1 MKLIFIAL
9 IAGGA
14 LALTLVFASYS
25 TITSLAVT
33 AINDGNNPE
42 PMVPMN
48 KILSGGPP
56 RMEFHQSINQN
67 SCPWSRLTS

>member
-9 IAGGA
+9 IAGGVI
-14 LALTLVFASYS
+14 ALTLVFASNS
-25 TITSLAVT
+25 TITSSEVT
-33 AINDGNNPE
+33 AINDENNPE

-56 RMEFHQSINQN
+56 RMEFHQSINLN
-67 SCPWSRLTS
+67 SCPSNRLSS